1 MLHFSRTRVF
11 FWGAPGLPLTVTDRF
26 RLDGR
31 TALVTGAGRGIG
43 RACAIALAQ
52 AGAEVWLIAR
62 TRDEIEQAAAEIR
75 AAGGKA
81 HAVACDVLSAAEV
94 KKVVMAMPVLDV
106 LVNNAGSN
114 IPEPFV
120 EVSEAHLDRLLD
132 LNVRAAFLV
141 AQAAA
146 KKMLEAPERR
156 QRGGAILH
164 MSSQMGHVGA
174 VNRTVYCMTKHALE
188 GLTKA
193 MAALGSFNY
202 NAAKAAV
209 IMMTRS
215 AALELAPHGI
225 RVVSIAPTFVE
236 TPLYNQLAAAKP
248 GFAQWVKERIPA
260 GGVGRAEDVASAVVF
275 AASPAAAL
283 VTGSSL
289 LVDGGWTAQ

>member
-1 MLHFSRTRVF
+1 M
-11 FWGAPGLPLTVTDRF
+11 TVNERF

-52 AGAEVWLIAR
+52 AGAEVWLVAR
-62 TRDEIEQAAAEIR
+62 TRDELEHAAAEIR

-81 HAVACDVLSAAEV
+81 HTAAGDVTNAVALKRVFSGIA
-94 KKVVMAMPVLDV
+94 VLDI

-120 EVSEAHLDRLLD
+120 EVSEEHLDRLLD

-146 KKMLEAPERR
+146 KKMLEAPDRR
-156 QRGGAILH
+156 KRGGAIIH

-174 VNRTVYCMTKHALE
+174 VNRTVYCMSKHALE

-193 MAALGSFNY
+193 MA
-202 NAAKAAV
+202 
-209 IMMTRS
+209 
-215 AALELAPHGI
+215 LELAAHGI

-236 TPLYNQLAAAKP
+236 TPLYRQMTQAKP
-248 GFAQWVKERIPA
+248 EFAQWVKERIPT
-260 GGVGRAEDVASAVVF
+260 GGVGRPEDVASAVVF
-275 AASPAAAL
+275 AASPAASLMTGTSL
-283 VTGSSL
+283 V
-289 LVDGGWTAQ
+289 VDGGWTAQ

>member
-1 MLHFSRTRVF
+1 MSIL
-11 FWGAPGLPLTVTDRF
+11 DRL

-43 RACAIALAQ
+43 RACAAALAQ
-52 AGAEVWLIAR
+52 AGAEVWLLAR
-62 TRDEIEQAAAEIR
+62 TREEVDRAAAEIGAR
-75 AAGGKA
+75 A
-81 HAVACDVLSAAEV
+81 HAVAGDVTRSEDVRRVIAS
-94 KKVVMAMPVLDV
+94 MPRLDI

-120 EVSEAHLDRLLD
+120 DVSEEHLDRLLA

-146 KKMLEAPERR
+146 RKMLEAPERKA
-156 QRGGAILH
+156 RGGAIIN

-174 VNRTVYCMTKHALE
+174 VNRSVYCLTKHGLE

-193 MAALGSFNY
+193 MA
-202 NAAKAAV
+202 
-209 IMMTRS
+209 
-215 AALELAPHGI
+215 LELAPAGI
-225 RVVSIAPTFVE
+225 RVVSIAPTFIE
-236 TPLYNQLAAAKP
+236 TPMYTRMREAKP
-248 GFAQWVKERIPA
+248 EFAEWVRARIPA
-260 GGVGRAEDVASAVVF
+260 GQVGHPDDVAAAVLF

-283 VTGSSL
+283 VTGTSL

>member
-1 MLHFSRTRVF
+1 MTILEK
-11 FWGAPGLPLTVTDRF
+11 F

-52 AGAEVWLIAR
+52 AGAEVWLAAR

-81 HAVACDVLSAAEV
+81 HAAVCDVTKSEEV
-94 KKVVMAMPVLDV
+94 TKLATSIPVLDI

-120 EVSEAHLDRLLD
+120 DVSEEHLDKLLA

-146 KKMLEAPERR
+146 KKMLERKG
-156 QRGGAILH
+156 RGGAIIN

-188 GLTKA
+188 GLTKS
-193 MAALGSFNY
+193 MALG
-202 NAAKAAV
+202 
-209 IMMTRS
+209 
-215 AALELAPHGI
+215 LAPHGI
-225 RVVSIAPTFVE
+225 RVVSIAPTFIE
-236 TPLYNQLAAAKP
+236 TPMYRKMRTEKP
-248 GFAQWVKERIPA
+248 QFEKWVTDRIPA
-260 GGVGRAEDVASAVVF
+260 GKVGQPEDVAAAVVF
-275 AASPAAAL
+275 AASPAASL
-283 VTGSSL
+283 VTGTSL
-289 LVDGGWTAQ
+289 VVDGGWTAQ

>member
-1 MLHFSRTRVF
+1 LDVGS
-11 FWGAPGLPLTVTDRF
+11 RF

-31 TALVTGAGRGIG
+31 TALVSGAGRGIG
-43 RACAIALAQ
+43 RACALALSQ
-52 AGAEVWLIAR
+52 AGAEVLLLSR
-62 TRDEIEQAAAEIR
+62 TATELEQAVAEIESKGAR
-75 AAGGKA
+75 ARAI
-81 HAVACDVLSAAEV
+81 VCDVTDSQAV
-94 KKVVMAMPVLDV
+94 KKVFAALQSLDV

-120 EVSEAHLDRLLD
+120 EVSEEHLDRLLG
-132 LNVRAAFLV
+132 LNVRAAFIV

-146 KKMLEAPERR
+146 RKMLASPNRYAR
-156 QRGGAILH
+156 AIIN

-174 VNRTVYCMTKHALE
+174 VNRSVYCLTKHALE

-193 MAALGSFNY
+193 M
-202 NAAKAAV
+202 
-209 IMMTRS
+209 
-215 AALELAPHGI
+215 ALELAPHGI

-236 TPLYNQLAAAKP
+236 TPLTKP
-248 GFAQWVKERIPA
+248 WLDTQDFGQWVRDRIPS
-260 GGVGRAEDVASAVVF
+260 GQVGQVEDVAAAVVF